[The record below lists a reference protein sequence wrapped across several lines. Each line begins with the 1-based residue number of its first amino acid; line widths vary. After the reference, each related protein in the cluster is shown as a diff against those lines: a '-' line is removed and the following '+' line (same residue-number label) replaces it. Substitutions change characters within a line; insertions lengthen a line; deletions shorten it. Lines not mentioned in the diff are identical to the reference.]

1 MFWRCHLWDAHSFMF
16 GVGSGLQAYLVLRT
30 KESPKEKAEKEVK
43 SYSQQ
48 YCIINFKI
56 AKRLDVKCSHY
67 KKEMVI
73 MGCDRGVS

>member
-1 MFWRCHLWDAHSFMF
+1 MF
-16 GVGSGLQAYLVLRT
+16 GIGSGLQDCLVLKT

-43 SYSQQ
+43 SYSQ

-56 AKRLDVKCSHY
+56 AKRLDVKYSHH
-67 KKEMVI
+67 KKERII

>member
-1 MFWRCHLWDAHSFMF
+1 MF
-16 GVGSGLQAYLVLRT
+16 GIGSGLQDCLVLKT

-43 SYSQQ
+43 SYSQ

-56 AKRLDVKCSHY
+56 SFNIKRLNVKCSHH
-67 KKEMVI
+67 KKERII